1 MNWIRRPVFL
11 LCAAGLV
18 GVAAPAVADSSAEI
32 ARLERA
38 GQADAALALLEQA
51 LALAPKDP
59 QLRFHKGVLLAQ
71 ARRDAEAIAVFTQLN
86 EEFPELAEPYNNLA
100 VLYAGQGDYDKA
112 RAALEAA
119 VRSNPGYAT
128 AYENLGDVYA
138 RLAAQAYARGQ
149 QLDPDNAELAPKLA
163 RLQALFTLKPVA
175 AQGAASAASAAGA
188 KNPS

>member
-128 AYENLGDVYA
+128 AYENLGDVYL
-138 RLAAQAYARGQ
+138 RLAARAYERA
-149 QLDPDNAELAPKLA
+149 
-163 RLQALFTLKPVA
+163 QALDAGRGALVPKVAQLKGLVPDRP
-175 AQGAASAASAAGA
+175 SDTNA
-188 KNPS
+188 KAP